1 MGATPVHY
9 FMSPPR
15 EGIKTLG
22 ELREWLQENISIP
35 NDTEISVNVDGMEGT
50 GDFYLKYHKE
60 TNYVNSPRFP
70 DQERFNEPACIWIED
85 A

>member
-1 MGATPVHY
+1 M
-9 FMSPPR
+9 FPPR
-15 EGIKTLG
+15 IGIKTLG

-50 GDFYLKYHKE
+50 GDFYLKYHKK
-60 TNYVNSPRFP
+60 TNYVNSSRFP